1 MNETI
6 NKIEII
12 KSNIQ
17 HIDNIIPLFLR
28 LNLYH
33 YDNIDDYYKEYTRK
47 KVTKL
52 IRRAIENN
60 KRDIYIAKKGQDT
73 VVGLVE
79 IQFKTIEDNIEL
91 LDKEYIEINSLV
103 VNSDYRS
110 EGVGTKL
117 LKFVDGLAVEYEKEY
132 VELKVFDFN
141 DSAITFYEKNGFK
154 PFACYYRKYK

>member
-28 LNLYH
+28 LNQYH

-60 KRDIYIAKKGQDT
+60 KRDIYIAKKGRD

-103 VNSDYRS
+103 VDSDYRS

-117 LKFVDGLAVEYEKEY
+117 LNFVDGLAVEYEKEY